1 MLIASAIP
9 SLAAVLALASC
20 AGSPGET
27 RSMRV
32 ENVLDGDTFHGRIV
46 RGSPLRGVKIVRDSL
61 VSVRLQGVDA
71 PEKDQP
77 WGIKAREALAGMVE
91 GDTVLV
97 EIVDRDAYRRV
108 LGVVR
113 RDGLDVNAA
122 LVAQGHAWM
131 FRKYSDSPLL
141 DSLERTARGRRLG
154 LWAAG
159 SGEPVPPWEWRRRQ
173 R

>member
-1 MLIASAIP
+1 
-9 SLAAVLALASC
+9 
-20 AGSPGET
+20 
-27 RSMRV
+27 MRV
-32 ENVLDGDTFHGRIV
+32 ESVLDGDTFHGRIV
-46 RGSPLRGVKIVRDSL
+46 RGGPLRGVKVIRDSL

-77 WGIKAREALAGMVE
+77 WGKKAREALSGMVE

-97 EIVDRDAYRRV
+97 EIVERDAYRRV

-131 FRKYSDSPLL
+131 FRKYSDSPVL
-141 DSLERTARGRRLG
+141 DSLERAARRTGAG

-159 SGEPVPPWEWRRRQ
+159 SGEPVPPWEWRRRK

>member
-1 MLIASAIP
+1 MVGIRLLGI
-9 SLAAVLALASC
+9 LALVSC
-20 AGSPGET
+20 ASSTQTPET

-32 ENVLDGDTFHGRIV
+32 DNVLDGDTFHGRIV

-61 VSVRLQGVDA
+61 VPVRLQGVDA

-97 EIVDRDAYRRV
+97 EIVERDAYRRV

-113 RDGLDVNAA
+113 RDGMDVNAA
-122 LVAQGHAWM
+122 LVAHGHAWM
-131 FRKYSDSPLL
+131 FRKYTDSPLL
-141 DSLERTARGRRLG
+141 DSLERVARGQRRG

-159 SGEPVPPWEWRRRQ
+159 SGKPIPPWEWRRRK